1 MINFENTQIYPVF
14 KAIFQN
20 KHVQTDYF
28 AQNFQ
33 CNELENTITKTT
45 NIYNY
50 CDDFNEWF
58 KQVHTIDIE
67 HTIGEEKSLELGTV
81 IYGTPLFIIISYF
94 IANSILSH
102 LFPKKGFYFY
112 PLLVVVDV
120 LLTYIFL
127 WLLIIIR
134 INF

>member
-67 HTIGEEKSLELGTV
+67 HTIGEEKSLELGV
-81 IYGTPLFIIISYF
+81 IGVVKFIDHMQKDLAAYIKLDNQSKISVF
-94 IANSILSH
+94 
-102 LFPKKGFYFY
+102 KFYVNTHIDKNLY
-112 PLLVVVDV
+112 RRK
-120 LLTYIFL
+120 I
-127 WLLIIIR
+127 
-134 INF
+134 

>member
-33 CNELENTITKTT
+33 CNELENTITKIT

-67 HTIGEEKSLELGTV
+67 HTIGEEKSLELGV
-81 IYGTPLFIIISYF
+81 IGVVKFIDHMQKDLAAYIKLDNQSKISVF
-94 IANSILSH
+94 
-102 LFPKKGFYFY
+102 KFYVNTHIDKNLY
-112 PLLVVVDV
+112 RRK
-120 LLTYIFL
+120 I
-127 WLLIIIR
+127 
-134 INF
+134 